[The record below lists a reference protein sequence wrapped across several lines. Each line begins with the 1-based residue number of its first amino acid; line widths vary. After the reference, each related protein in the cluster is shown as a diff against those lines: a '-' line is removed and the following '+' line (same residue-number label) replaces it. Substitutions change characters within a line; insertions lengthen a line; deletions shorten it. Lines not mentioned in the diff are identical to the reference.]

1 VQEHKESKMRY
12 SIKFV
17 ASAKKSVPF
26 GLGMSKKFHDAVW
39 KGGWKRQ
46 WHDIGIKA
54 TEYCIRTRTCMID
67 IEATDAAELS
77 FKQEVCQS
85 LVDYVWQAS
94 NKPFTSVE
102 VFETWSHKVIYK
114 ADL

>member
-1 VQEHKESKMRY
+1 MRY

-39 KGGWKRQ
+39 KGGCKRQ

-54 TEYCIRTRTCMID
+54 TEYCLRTRSCMID
-67 IEATDAAELS
+67 VEASDAAELS

-85 LVDYVWQAS
+85 LVDYIWQAS

>member
-1 VQEHKESKMRY
+1 MRY
-12 SIKFV
+12 TIKFE

-26 GLGMSKKFHDAVW
+26 GLGMSKKFHGAVW
-39 KGGWKRQ
+39 DGGWKQ
-46 WHDIGIKA
+46 PWHDIGIKA
-54 TEYCIRTRTCMID
+54 TEYCLRTRTCMID
-67 IEATDAAELS
+67 VEAADAAELS

-85 LVDYVWQAS
+85 LVDYIWQAS